1 VATDWNRI
9 RGERGWHTPFT
20 NRNNAGTRERIN
32 NTQLM
37 LDRGEI
43 DDPAFVKLMKGLEK
57 AVEVED
63 IGDVYYSPVVNKS
76 KKGGYISADKI
87 ILAPE
92 DRMHGGAQSPSTFR
106 AILAQERFKRDGYT
120 AFDLASIEPEIARI
134 TKLLR
139 DEVDFNKSVKLIGN
153 AGARGKR
160 TDEQYLGVAASL
172 LADTDRGYNR
182 QTGIAFNGMPL
193 DGGHLVAHS
202 ANPALSDEPTNLIM
216 QSGYMNKAQAAT
228 EKKAKQLGREATDVE
243 LANGLLKS
251 WIGRILDGEALLTD
265 GMRKNS
271 NQYNSVMSGINAK
284 VV

>member
-20 NRNNAGTRERIN
+20 NRDNAGTRERIN

-37 LDRGEI
+37 LDKGEI

-63 IGDVYYSPVVNKS
+63 IGDVYYSPIVNKS

-87 ILAPE
+87 ILDRE
-92 DRMHGGAQSPSTFR
+92 DRMHGGAESPSTFR
-106 AILAQERFKRDGYT
+106 SILAQERLKRDGYT
-120 AFDLASIEPEIARI
+120 AFDLAPIEPEIARI
-134 TKLLR
+134 TRLLR

-153 AGARGKR
+153 AGARGAR
-160 TDEQYLGVAASL
+160 TNEQYLGVAASL

-202 ANPALSDEPTNLIM
+202 ANPALSDEPTNIIM
-216 QSGYMNKAQAAT
+216 QNGYMNKGQAAT
-228 EKKAKQLGREATDVE
+228 EKMAKKLGREATDVE
-243 LANGLLKS
+243 IADGLMKS
-251 WIGRILDGEALLTD
+251 WVKRILNGEVLDTD
-265 GMRKNS
+265 GMSKNS
-271 NQYNSVMSGINAK
+271 KQYKDVMSVINAK
-284 VV
+284 LA